1 MRHEHLYLQDLLEAC
16 DMIQTLANDDVPVL
30 RRQVMAILQEEN
42 PEQPQ
47 QGACA

>member
-30 RRQVMAILQEEN
+30 RRQVMEMLAEN
-42 PEQPQ
+42 PEQPK